1 MNVTWKDDLRPM
13 PDEVSPIYDKAV
25 WDKSLIVERSGEV
38 IGVNRNI
45 FGTWILL
52 VLCKD
57 NKLREVKADD
67 VEVVK

>member
-1 MNVTWKDDLRPM
+1 MNVIWKDDLRPM
-13 PDEVSPIYDKAV
+13 PDQIPAAYEEAV
-25 WDKSLIVERSGEV
+25 WDESLIVERSGEV

-45 FGTWILL
+45 FGIWLLL

-57 NKLREVKADD
+57 NIIREVKANE